1 MNTHKDLNPR
11 VNEELFAKAVTS
23 RLSEGTDNLSH
34 EITERLKA
42 ARALA
47 ASRRRIVSVQS
58 PVLVSVSGGEATLNW
73 DDGEGWWNRLASVLP
88 LIALVVGLISIG
100 VLQDEMRAKEI
111 AEVDAELLIDDLPP
125 QAYTDPGFAQFVR
138 ANRNN

>member
-47 ASRRRIVSVQS
+47 ASRRRIVSVQT

-88 LIALVVGLISIG
+88 LVALVVGLISIG

>member
-47 ASRRRIVSVQS
+47 ASRRRIVSVQT